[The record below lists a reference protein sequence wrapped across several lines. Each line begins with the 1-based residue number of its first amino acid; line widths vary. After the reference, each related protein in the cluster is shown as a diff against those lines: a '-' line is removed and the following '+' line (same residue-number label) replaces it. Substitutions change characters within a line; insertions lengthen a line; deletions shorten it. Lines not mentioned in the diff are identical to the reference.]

1 MKFIDMHCHIIPYVD
16 DGATDMEEAVKM
28 LREAYKEGIMY
39 FVATPH
45 YHPIRG
51 TASKDMLNEQLVQL
65 RKEAKSID
73 EKIKIFIGHEI
84 YFGQDVPK
92 LIENKEIFSINRR
105 GYVLVEFSPTAEAGY
120 IRQGVQQIQAKGYKV
135 VLAHVERYKCVQK
148 DRDLLYD
155 LHRMGIHFQIN
166 ASSITGKAGM
176 KTRKFVRGL
185 MEEDMVFC
193 VGTDAHNM
201 KTRPP
206 HMRKAA
212 EYVEKKYGKEYARR
226 IFFSNAAMMLKNQE

>member
-1 MKFIDMHCHIIPYVD
+1 
-16 DGATDMEEAVKM
+16 
-28 LREAYKEGIMY
+28 
-39 FVATPH
+39 
-45 YHPIRG
+45 
-51 TASKDMLNEQLVQL
+51 
-65 RKEAKSID
+65 
-73 EKIKIFIGHEI
+73 
-84 YFGQDVPK
+84 
-92 LIENKEIFSINRR
+92 
-105 GYVLVEFSPTAEAGY
+105 
-120 IRQGVQQIQAKGYKV
+120 
-135 VLAHVERYKCVQK
+135 
-148 DRDLLYD
+148 
-155 LHRMGIHFQIN
+155 MGIHFQIN